1 MKSFSFEIPI
11 YDIHVD
17 LVQIE
22 GKEDSKDVLRFM
34 RAIKCT
40 ENFIEETKDYIER
53 CAINGGETYRNRDL
67 SKILVIFT
75 PFSSEMR
82 REEVYAHEKR
92 HVEDRILEWFNVD
105 DIESAGLLAGFLACK
120 FYEFKKKVLC

>member
-1 MKSFSFEIPI
+1 MKSFSFEVPI
-11 YDIHVD
+11 YNVHID
-17 LVQIE
+17 LIQVE
-22 GKEDSKDVLRFM
+22 SKNDSKDVLRFM

-40 ENFIEETKDYIER
+40 GQFIEEVKDYIER
-53 CAINGGETYRNRDL
+53 GAINGGETYRNIDL
-67 SKILVIFT
+67 KKILIIFT
-75 PFSSEMR
+75 PFSSETR